1 MGESLPASVWAHRGL
16 YAGLAL
22 VLLFLRLLPLGSVA
36 GTWPGP
42 DLLVCLTFAWVLR
55 RPDYTP
61 VLLIAAV
68 MLLDD
73 LLLMRPPG
81 LWTAIIVLATEFL
94 RRRGALAR
102 EISFAVEWLMVAAV
116 MAASLLAFRLALMLA
131 MLPQVSLGQAMIQLI
146 ASILCYPLVVG
157 ASRLAFGVRKPATGE
172 VDAYGRRL

>member
-1 MGESLPASVWAHRGL
+1 MGESVPASVWAHRGL
-16 YAGLAL
+16 YASLAL
-22 VLLFLRLLPLGSVA
+22 VLLFLRLLPLGSIA

-42 DLLVCLTFAWVLR
+42 DLLICLTFAWVLR
-55 RPDYTP
+55 RPDCTP

-68 MLLDD
+68 LLLED
-73 LLLMRPPG
+73 LMLMRPPG

-131 MLPQVSLGQAMIQLI
+131 MLPQISLGQAMIQLI

>member
-1 MGESLPASVWAHRGL
+1 MAETIGASVWAHRGL

-22 VLLFLRLLPLGSVA
+22 LLLVLRLLPLGSVA
-36 GTWPGP
+36 GSWPGP

-61 VLLIAAV
+61 VGLIAAV
-68 MLLDD
+68 MLLED

-81 LWTAIIVLATEFL
+81 LWAAIIVLATEFL

-116 MAASLLAFRLALMLA
+116 MAASLLGYRLILMLA

-146 ASILCYPLVVG
+146 VSILCYPLVVG